1 MKKLINDPANAV
13 AEMVAGLVAVQPGL
27 TRIAG
32 RNVVLRADLPSPAD
46 RKVAL
51 ISGGGS
57 GHEPAHAGYV
67 GAGMLTA
74 AVLGDV
80 FTSPSVDAV
89 LEAIQA
95 TAGPAG
101 ALLIVKNYT
110 GDRLNFGLAA
120 EIARAGGIPV
130 EIVVVGDDAALE
142 GIVAQERRRGIAGT
156 VLVHKV
162 AGAAAEQ
169 GKDLAAVAQLA
180 GRAADAVR
188 SMGVALG
195 SCTLPSAKAPSF
207 TLGDEEIEFG
217 LGIHGE
223 MGARRSAM
231 LPASRIVSDMLDRLV
246 EDLGERSREP
256 LALVVNGLGAT
267 TQLELMVVAS
277 NALDDLSRRGVK
289 VARVWAGNFM
299 TALEMPGCSLSLMPL
314 DDELSALIDEATVA
328 PAWPGPGLIDEK
340 PTVAAP
346 TATDDILA
354 GEADGPVSD
363 AVRKAML
370 AIAEALDAA
379 EQKLTVLDSVAGDGD
394 LGASMVR
401 GAVALR
407 GVAAQQF
414 STPSKALDALALALR
429 REIAGSSG
437 PFYAIALMRVARLL
451 EGEASPSADL
461 WGKALA
467 EAGEAVSATGGAKP
481 GDRTM
486 LDALVGAAEGWRA
499 ARAEGRTGLEAFDA
513 AAAGAA
519 GGAEKTAQM
528 TPKLGRASYLGERV
542 LGHPDAGATAVAIW
556 MDAIARSLRG

>member
-13 AEMVAGLVAVQPGL
+13 AEMVAGLVASQPGL
-27 TRIAG
+27 TRIVG
-32 RNVVLRADLPSPAD
+32 RNVVLRADLPAPEH
-46 RKVAL
+46 RKVAI

-120 EIARAGGIPV
+120 EIARAGGIPA

-142 GIVAQERRRGIAGT
+142 GIVARERRRGIAGT

-169 GKDLAAVAQLA
+169 GRELAVVAQLA
-180 GRAADAVR
+180 ARAADAVR

-231 LPASRIVSDMLDRLV
+231 LPANRIVSDMLDRLV
-246 EDLGERSREP
+246 EDLGERAREP
-256 LALVVNGLGAT
+256 IGLVVNGLGAT
-267 TQLELMVVAS
+267 TQLELMIVAG
-277 NALDDLSRRGVK
+277 NALDDLSRRGVN
-289 VARVWAGNFM
+289 VARVWVGNFM

-314 DDELSALIDEATVA
+314 DDELSALIDQETAA
-328 PAWPGPGLIDEK
+328 PAWPGPGVITQKTAVDA
-340 PTVAAP
+340 PAA
-346 TATDDILA
+346 ADDILA
-354 GEADGPVSD
+354 GEVDGPVSG
-363 AVRKAML
+363 AVRNAML

-379 EQKLTVLDSVAGDGD
+379 EQKLTELDSVAGDGD

-407 GVAAQQF
+407 SVAARQF
-414 STPSKALDALALALR
+414 STPSKAFDALALALR

-451 EGEASPSADL
+451 EGEAAPSADL

-467 EAGEAVSATGGAKP
+467 EAAEAVSATGGAKP

-486 LDALVGAAEGWRA
+486 LDALSGAIEGWRA
-499 ARAEGRTGLEAFDA
+499 ARGEDRNGLEAFDA

-519 GGAEKTAQM
+519 QGARKTAEM

-542 LGHPDAGATAVAIW
+542 LGHADAGATAVAIW
-556 MDAIARSLRG
+556 MDAIARSLRA

>member
-1 MKKLINDPANAV
+1 
-13 AEMVAGLVAVQPGL
+13 
-27 TRIAG
+27 
-32 RNVVLRADLPSPAD
+32 
-46 RKVAL
+46 
-51 ISGGGS
+51 
-57 GHEPAHAGYV
+57 
-67 GAGMLTA
+67 MLTA

-169 GKDLAAVAQLA
+169 GRDLAAVAQLA

-256 LALVVNGLGAT
+256 VALVVNGLGAT
-267 TQLELMVVAS
+267 TQLELMIVAS

-328 PAWPGPGLIDEK
+328 PAWPGPGLLAEK
-340 PTVAAP
+340 VAVKAPVAA
-346 TATDDILA
+346 DDILA
-354 GEADGPVSD
+354 GETDGPVSD

-379 EQKLTVLDSVAGDGD
+379 EQKLTELDSVAGDGD

-467 EAGEAVSATGGAKP
+467 EAAEAVSATGGARP

-486 LDALVGAAEGWRA
+486 LDALSGAIQAWRA
-499 ARAEGRTGLEAFDA
+499 ARAEGRGGFEAFDA

-519 GGAEKTAQM
+519 QGAAKTAEM

>member
-32 RNVVLRADLPSPAD
+32 RNVVLRADLPAPAD
-46 RKVAL
+46 RKVAI

-89 LEAIQA
+89 LEAVQA

-169 GKDLAAVAQLA
+169 GRDLAAVAQLA

-256 LALVVNGLGAT
+256 VALVVNGLGAT
-267 TQLELMVVAS
+267 TQLELMIVAS

-314 DDELSALIDEATVA
+314 DDELSALIDEATAA

-340 PTVAAP
+340 PAVAAP
-346 TATDDILA
+346 AATDDILA

-363 AVRKAML
+363 AVRQAML

-379 EQKLTVLDSVAGDGD
+379 EQKLTELDSVAGDGD

-407 GVAAQQF
+407 GVAARQF

-486 LDALVGAAEGWRA
+486 LDALAGATESWRA
-499 ARAEGRTGLEAFDA
+499 ARAEGRGGREAFDA
-513 AAAGAA
+513 AAAGARS
-519 GGAEKTAQM
+519 GAAKTADM

-556 MDAIARSLRG
+556 MDAIARSLRA

>member
-32 RNVVLRADLPSPAD
+32 RNVVLRADLPAPAD
-46 RKVAL
+46 RKVAI

-156 VLVHKV
+156 ILVHKV

-169 GKDLAAVAQLA
+169 GRDLAAVAQLA

-256 LALVVNGLGAT
+256 VALVVNGLGAT

-314 DDELSALIDEATVA
+314 DDELSALIDEATLA

-379 EQKLTVLDSVAGDGD
+379 EQKLTELDSVAGDGD

-486 LDALVGAAEGWRA
+486 LDALAGAAEGWRA

-556 MDAIARSLRG
+556 MDALARSLRG

>member
-13 AEMVAGLVAVQPGL
+13 AEMVAGLVVVQPGL

-32 RNVVLRADLPSPAD
+32 RNVVLRADLPAPAD
-46 RKVAL
+46 RKVAI

-89 LEAIQA
+89 LEAVQA

-169 GKDLAAVAQLA
+169 GRDLAAVAQLA
-180 GRAADAVR
+180 RRAADAVR

-256 LALVVNGLGAT
+256 VALVVNGLGAT
-267 TQLELMVVAS
+267 TQLELMIVAS

-314 DDELSALIDEATVA
+314 DDELSALIDEATAA

-340 PTVAAP
+340 PAVAAP
-346 TATDDILA
+346 AATDDILA

-363 AVRKAML
+363 AVRQAML

-379 EQKLTVLDSVAGDGD
+379 EQKLTELDSVAGDGD

-407 GVAAQQF
+407 GVAARQF
-414 STPSKALDALALALR
+414 STPSKAFDALALALR

-461 WGKALA
+461 WGKTLA

-486 LDALVGAAEGWRA
+486 LDALAGAAESWRA
-499 ARAEGRTGLEAFDA
+499 ARAEGRGGREAFDA
-513 AAAGAA
+513 AAAGA
-519 GGAEKTAQM
+519 GSGAAKTADM

-556 MDAIARSLRG
+556 MDAIARSLRA

>member
-13 AEMVAGLVAVQPGL
+13 AEMVAGLVATQPGL

-32 RNVVLRADLPSPAD
+32 RNVVLRADLPVPEQ
-46 RKVAL
+46 RKVAI

-142 GIVAQERRRGIAGT
+142 GIVARERRRGIAGT

-162 AGAAAEQ
+162 AGAVAEQ
-169 GKDLAAVAQLA
+169 GRELAVVAQLA
-180 GRAADAVR
+180 ARAADAVR

-195 SCTLPSAKAPSF
+195 SCTLPSAKTPSF
-207 TLGDEEIEFG
+207 TLGDEEVEFG

-231 LPASRIVSDMLDRLV
+231 LPANRIVSDMLDRLV

-256 LALVVNGLGAT
+256 IGLVVNGLGAT
-267 TQLELMVVAS
+267 TQLELMIVAG

-314 DDELSALIDEATVA
+314 DDELSALIDQETAA
-328 PAWPGPGLIDEK
+328 PAWPGPGVIAQKTAVD
-340 PTVAAP
+340 PPAA
-346 TATDDILA
+346 ADDILA
-354 GEADGPVSD
+354 GEVDGPVSG

-379 EQKLTVLDSVAGDGD
+379 EQKLTELDSVAGDGD

-414 STPSKALDALALALR
+414 STPSKAFDALALALR

-437 PFYAIALMRVARLL
+437 PFYAIALMRIARLL
-451 EGEASPSADL
+451 EGEAAPSADL

-467 EAGEAVSATGGAKP
+467 EAAEAVSATGGAKP

-486 LDALVGAAEGWRA
+486 LDALSGAIEGWHA
-499 ARAEGRTGLEAFDA
+499 ARGEDRNGLEAFDA

-519 GGAEKTAQM
+519 QGARRTAEM
-528 TPKLGRASYLGERV
+528 TPKLGRASYLGGRV
-542 LGHPDAGATAVAIW
+542 LGHADAGATAVAIW
-556 MDAIARSLRG
+556 MDAIARSLRA